1 MSKNNVVRVT
11 YSVDDCFK
19 VPSNID
25 LENKKLVDCW
35 YVKWNILY
43 IFLTNGKKLEIE
55 SEGWFRE
62 FDLKRPSDDPVIES
76 ADCVGI
82 DDEDFE
88 EADLNNGN
96 EKENPK

>member
-1 MSKNNVVRVT
+1 MSTNKVVRVT

-25 LENKKLVDCW
+25 LENKDQVECW

-43 IFLTNGKKLEIE
+43 IFLKNGKKLEID

-76 ADCVGI
+76 AECVGI
-82 DDEDFE
+82 DDEDFV
-88 EADLNNGN
+88 EADLKNDDG
-96 EKENPK
+96 KENPK

>member
-1 MSKNNVVRVT
+1 MSNNKVVRVT

-25 LENKKLVDCW
+25 LENEEQVDCW
-35 YVKWNILY
+35 YVKWNILH
-43 IFLTNGKKLEIE
+43 IMLTNGKMLEID

-62 FDLKRPSDDPVIES
+62 FDLKRPSDDPVIEP
-76 ADCVGI
+76 AEYVGLE
-82 DDEDFE
+82 DENFE

-96 EKENPK
+96 EKEKPK

>member
-1 MSKNNVVRVT
+1 MSTNKVVRVT

-19 VPSNID
+19 VPPNID
-25 LENKKLVDCW
+25 LENKDQVECW

-43 IFLTNGKKLEIE
+43 IFLKNGKKLEID

-76 ADCVGI
+76 AECVGI
-82 DDEDFE
+82 DDEDFV
-88 EADLNNGN
+88 EADLKNDDG
-96 EKENPK
+96 KENPK